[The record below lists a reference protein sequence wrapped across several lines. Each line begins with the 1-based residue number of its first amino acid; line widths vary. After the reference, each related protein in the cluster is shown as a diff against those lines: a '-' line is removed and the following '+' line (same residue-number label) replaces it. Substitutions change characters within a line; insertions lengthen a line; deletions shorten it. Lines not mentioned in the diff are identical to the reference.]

1 MCDNERDCLDR
12 IELKDVRDADDKQWF
27 IECEAIRLRELE
39 IGAESLART
48 KEADARI
55 AEAKAIEAE
64 ALARKAEA
72 ERDLFVLKASQP
84 KTDGATLEVS
94 CGYCDAVFKYSGHS
108 ESEMTTMHEKF
119 VDEHGYCRS

>member
-27 IECEAIRLRELE
+27 IECEAIRLKELE
-39 IGAESLART
+39 IGAVSLEKT
-48 KEADARI
+48 KELEARI
-55 AEAKAIEAE
+55 AESRFKEAE
-64 ALARKAEA
+64 AQARKAEA

-94 CGYCDAVFKYSGHS
+94 CGYCDAIFKYTGHN
-108 ESEMTTMHEKF
+108 EVEMTTMHEKF